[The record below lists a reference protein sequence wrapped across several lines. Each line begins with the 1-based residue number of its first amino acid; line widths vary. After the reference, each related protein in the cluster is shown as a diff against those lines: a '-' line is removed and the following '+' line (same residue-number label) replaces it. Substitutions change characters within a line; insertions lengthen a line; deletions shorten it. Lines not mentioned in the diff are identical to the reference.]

1 MPPNSETMTGIAG
14 ETIVWLTAATSMPSI
29 SPTKITF
36 LWPVAFFAI
45 YSPSVLHQPGDDAE
59 RPPEFRQLLLCKPL
73 PETLLESLTMLL
85 AALDQVPPLRGD
97 VQSHHPVVLRISLP
111 AQQTLPLE
119 PLRKARDARGVDLEP
134 VANLPLAYPVL
145 LDDHAQEEPRRRAQA
160 NLTLEGVLHPPEGEP
175 QKRHQRTVVCRLL
188 RQHLIL
194 LLRTSVLQHLVDPPS
209 LIDSASILAKLV
221 VSTKICLAHPG
232 PVRG

>member
-36 LWPVAFFAI
+36 LWPVSFFAI

-59 RPPEFRQLLLCKPL
+59 CPPEFRQLLLCKLL
-73 PETLLESLTMLL
+73 PETLLEPLTTLL
-85 AALDQVPPLRGD
+85 AALDQEPSLRRD

-111 AQQTLPLE
+111 AQQTLPLK

-134 VANLPLAYPVL
+134 MTNLSLAYPVL
-145 LDDHAQEEPRRRAQA
+145 LDEHGQEEPRRRTQA
-160 NLTLEGVLHPPEGEP
+160 HLALEGVLHPPKGET
-175 QKRHQRTVVCRLL
+175 QKGHQRAVARHLL
-188 RQHLIL
+188 RQHLAL
-194 LLRTSVLQHLVDPPS
+194 LLRMFV
-209 LIDSASILAKLV
+209 I
-221 VSTKICLAHPG
+221 
-232 PVRG
+232 

>member
-1 MPPNSETMTGIAG
+1 
-14 ETIVWLTAATSMPSI
+14 
-29 SPTKITF
+29 
-36 LWPVAFFAI
+36 
-45 YSPSVLHQPGDDAE
+45 
-59 RPPEFRQLLLCKPL
+59 
-73 PETLLESLTMLL
+73 MLL
-85 AALDQVPPLRGD
+85 AALDQVPSLRGD

-119 PLRKARDARGVDLEP
+119 PLRKARDARGIDLEP

-145 LDDHAQEEPRRRAQA
+145 LDDHAQEEPRRCAQA

-232 PVRG
+232 PVRGVLSQCRRCVREGPALKKPRKEGATQHGFRSLCPGRLTGQFGLERGTSASQHAGVGPARRPARLRTVLVGRAS

>member
-36 LWPVAFFAI
+36 LWPVSFLAI

-59 RPPEFRQLLLCKPL
+59 RSPEFRQLLLCKPL
-73 PETLLESLTMLL
+73 PDTLLEPLTTLL
-85 AALDQVPPLRGD
+85 AALDQEPSLRGD

-119 PLRKARDARGVDLEP
+119 PLRKARDPRGVDLEA
-134 VANLPLAYPVL
+134 VANLSLAYPVL
-145 LDDHAQEEPRRRAQA
+145 LDEHRQEEPRRRTQA
-160 NLTLEGVLHPPEGEP
+160 HLALEGVLHPPKGET
-175 QKRHQRTVVCRLL
+175 QKGHQRAVARGLL
-188 RQHLIL
+188 RQHFAL
-194 LLRTSVLQHLVDPPS
+194 LLRMFV
-209 LIDSASILAKLV
+209 I
-221 VSTKICLAHPG
+221 
-232 PVRG
+232 

>member
-36 LWPVAFFAI
+36 LWPVPFFAI

-59 RPPEFRQLLLCKPL
+59 RPPEFRQFLLVEFL
-73 PETLLESLTMLL
+73 PDTLLEPLTTLL
-85 AALDQVPPLRGD
+85 AALDQVPSLQGD

-119 PLRKARDARGVDLEP
+119 PLRKARDARRVDLEA
-134 VANLPLAYPVL
+134 VANLSLAYPVL
-145 LDDHAQEEPRRRAQA
+145 LDEHRQEKPRRRAETH
-160 NLTLEGVLHPPEGEP
+160 LTLDGMPHPPEGEP
-175 QKRHQRTVVCRLL
+175 QKRHQRTIAARSF
-188 RQHLIL
+188 RQQLAL
-194 LLRTSVLQHLVDPPS
+194 LLRTSPF
-209 LIDSASILAKLV
+209 
-221 VSTKICLAHPG
+221 
-232 PVRG
+232 

>member
-36 LWPVAFFAI
+36 LWPVPFFAI

-59 RPPEFRQLLLCKPL
+59 RPPEFRQFLFVEFL
-73 PETLLESLTMLL
+73 PDTLLEPLTTLL
-85 AALDQVPPLRGD
+85 AALDQEPSLRGD

-134 VANLPLAYPVL
+134 VANLSLAYPVL
-145 LDDHAQEEPRRRAQA
+145 VDEHGQEEPRGRAEA
-160 NLTLEGVLHPPEGEP
+160 HLTLKGV
-175 QKRHQRTVVCRLL
+175 
-188 RQHLIL
+188 
-194 LLRTSVLQHLVDPPS
+194 
-209 LIDSASILAKLV
+209 
-221 VSTKICLAHPG
+221 
-232 PVRG
+232 